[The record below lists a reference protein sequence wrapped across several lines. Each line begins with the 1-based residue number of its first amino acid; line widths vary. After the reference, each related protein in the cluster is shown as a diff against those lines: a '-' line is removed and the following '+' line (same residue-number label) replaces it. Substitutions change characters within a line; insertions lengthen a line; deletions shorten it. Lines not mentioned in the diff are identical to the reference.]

1 MKKNKKIVI
10 ATIIIV
16 VILIIAL
23 VVVLGYKG
31 NTGKLPFVEAKDEI
45 VKMVEN
51 DTLKVTINDVATTKD
66 YMIIE
71 YEIEG
76 KTENEF
82 ENASEYK
89 LTREVKVNGKT
100 INNDTDG
107 LEQMVYKESDKKIK
121 LYDIINISDKD
132 ISEDYKLEIDAY
144 DWDISLKEQLANV
157 EITSEQDSNDELENN
172 DEEIETDDEEI
183 QEDDIENV
191 DEEATGEEEP
201 EEVDANMD
209 EVQETT
215 EDIENTETDEED
227 IQDDIDIQDDETDME
242 SDDENSVEIKAPETD
257 NTTTNEVE
265 TPFQG
270 YSKIGTLRE
279 ELNKTE
285 TTSNATTSTKV
296 DTTETDDTTTTVK
309 QIIKTKSAKYI
320 VVETEMKNVSS
331 EKMEQDET
339 YYPQNLSIN
348 VQDANGNSINT
359 SQLQD
364 IQMYDKNGKNWDGPE
379 LVGEDEDGEVTTIE
393 DGTAKIKTVIGLIG
407 ENKDLSQ
414 IKIQPYFY
422 RTAGDES
429 EQNINNKKWYNIEDK
444 EYSNTNRYSATIN
457 VTGIDTD
464 ENTIKI
470 HFTKEGF
477 IPEEEP
483 MIIAKN
489 TAKAFNYSTPDEIT
503 NDGDGKY
510 TAEFTLTGD
519 EESTDGEEEFILLD
533 KIENTQFAIFED
545 RDERIVGSG
554 ISLDI

>member
-1 MKKNKKIVI
+1 MKKNKKIII

-16 VILIIAL
+16 VILVITL
-23 VVVLGYKG
+23 VAVLIYKG
-31 NTGKLPFVEAKDEI
+31 NTGKLPFVETKEEI

-51 DTLKVTINDVATTKD
+51 DNLKVTINDVATTKD

-76 KTENEF
+76 KIENEF

-89 LTREVKVNGKT
+89 LKREVKVNGKT
-100 INNDTDG
+100 IASDTDG
-107 LEQMVYKESDKKIK
+107 MEQMVYKESDKKIK
-121 LYDIINISDKD
+121 LYDLINISDKD
-132 ISEDYKLEIDAY
+132 IPEDYKLEIDAY
-144 DWDISLKEQLANV
+144 DWDRSIREQLKNV
-157 EITSEQDSNDELENN
+157 EINSDQDTNNELENN
-172 DEEIETDDEEI
+172 DEEEIQTDEEEI
-183 QEDDIENV
+183 QEDDTETENV
-191 DEEATGEEEP
+191 EEEATGEEEP
-201 EEVDANMD
+201 EEVDANMN

-215 EDIENTETDEED
+215 EDIENTETDDED
-227 IQDDIDIQDDETDME
+227 TQDDETDIE

-279 ELNKTE
+279 ELSKTE
-285 TTSNATTSTKV
+285 TTSNATTNTKV
-296 DTTETDDTTTTVK
+296 DKTETEDTTTTVK
-309 QIIKTKSAKYI
+309 QIIKTKSAKFI

-348 VQDANGNSINT
+348 VQDANGNSINVNK
-359 SQLQD
+359 LQD
-364 IQMYDKNGKNWDGPE
+364 VQMYDKNGKNWDGPE
-379 LVGEDEDGEVTTIE
+379 LVGDDEDGEVTTIE
-393 DGTAKIKTVIGLIG
+393 EGTAKIKTVIGLIG
-407 ENKDLSQ
+407 ENKDLSK

-422 RTAGDES
+422 RTSGDES

-489 TAKAFNYSTPDEIT
+489 TSKAFNYSTPDEIT
-503 NDGDGKY
+503 DDGDGKY
-510 TAEFTLTGD
+510 TAEFALTGD
-519 EESTDGEEEFILLD
+519 EELMEDEDFILLD

-545 RDERIVGSG
+545 REERMVGSA

>member
-1 MKKNKKIVI
+1 MKKNKKIII

-16 VILIIAL
+16 VILVITL
-23 VVVLGYKG
+23 VAVLIYKG
-31 NTGKLPFVEAKDEI
+31 NTGKLPFVENKEEI
-45 VKMVEN
+45 VKMVE
-51 DTLKVTINDVATTKD
+51 DDALKVTINDVATTKD

-82 ENASEYK
+82 NNPSEYK
-89 LTREVKVNGKT
+89 LKREVKVNGKT

-132 ISEDYKLEIDAY
+132 IPEDYKLEIDAY
-144 DWDISLKEQLANV
+144 DWDRSIREQIKNV
-157 EITSEQDSNDELENN
+157 EINSDQDTNNELENN
-172 DEEIETDDEEI
+172 DEEEI
-183 QEDDIENV
+183 QEDDTETENV
-191 DEEATGEEEP
+191 EEEATGEEEP
-201 EEVDANMD
+201 EEVDANMN

-215 EDIENTETDEED
+215 EDIENTETDDED
-227 IQDDIDIQDDETDME
+227 TQDDETDIE

-279 ELNKTE
+279 ELSKTE
-285 TTSNATTSTKV
+285 TTSNATTNTKV
-296 DTTETDDTTTTVK
+296 DKTETEDTTTTVK
-309 QIIKTKSAKYI
+309 QIIKTKSAKFI

-348 VQDANGNSINT
+348 VQDANGNSINVNK
-359 SQLQD
+359 LQD
-364 IQMYDKNGKNWDGPE
+364 VQIYDKNGKNWDGPE
-379 LVGEDEDGEVTTIE
+379 LVGDDEDGEVTTIE
-393 DGTAKIKTVIGLIG
+393 EGTAKIKTVIGLIG
-407 ENKDLSQ
+407 ENKDLSK

-422 RTAGDES
+422 RTSGDES

-489 TAKAFNYSTPDEIT
+489 TSKAFNYSTPDEIT
-503 NDGDGKY
+503 DDGDGKY
-510 TAEFTLTGD
+510 TAEFALTGD
-519 EESTDGEEEFILLD
+519 EELMEDEDFILLD

-545 RDERIVGSG
+545 REERIVGSA

>member
-1 MKKNKKIVI
+1 MKKNKKIII

-16 VILIIAL
+16 VILVITL
-23 VVVLGYKG
+23 VAVLIYKG
-31 NTGKLPFVEAKDEI
+31 NTGKLPFVETKEEI

-51 DTLKVTINDVATTKD
+51 DNLKVTINDVATTKD

-76 KTENEF
+76 KIENEF

-89 LTREVKVNGKT
+89 LKREVKVNGKT
-100 INNDTDG
+100 IASDTDG
-107 LEQMVYKESDKKIK
+107 MEQMVYKESDKKIK
-121 LYDIINISDKD
+121 LYDLINISDKD
-132 ISEDYKLEIDAY
+132 IPEDYKLEIDAY
-144 DWDISLKEQLANV
+144 DWDRSIREQLKNV
-157 EITSEQDSNDELENN
+157 EINSDQDTNNELENN
-172 DEEIETDDEEI
+172 DEEEIQTDEEET
-183 QEDDIENV
+183 QEDDTENV
-191 DEEATGEEEP
+191 EEEATGEEEP

-215 EDIENTETDEED
+215 EDIENTETDDED
-227 IQDDIDIQDDETDME
+227 TQDDETDIE

-279 ELNKTE
+279 ELSKTE
-285 TTSNATTSTKV
+285 TTSNATTNTKV
-296 DTTETDDTTTTVK
+296 DKTETEDTTTTVK
-309 QIIKTKSAKYI
+309 QIIKTKSTKFI

-379 LVGEDEDGEVTTIE
+379 LVGDDEDGEVTTIE

-407 ENKDLSQ
+407 ENKDLSK

-422 RTAGDES
+422 RTSGDES

-489 TAKAFNYSTPDEIT
+489 TSKAFNYSTPDEIT
-503 NDGDGKY
+503 DDGDGKY
-510 TAEFTLTGD
+510 TAEFALTGD
-519 EESTDGEEEFILLD
+519 EELMEDEDFILLD

-545 RDERIVGSG
+545 REERMVGSA

>member
-1 MKKNKKIVI
+1 MKKNKKIII

-16 VILIIAL
+16 VILVITL
-23 VVVLGYKG
+23 VAVLIYKG
-31 NTGKLPFVEAKDEI
+31 NTGKLPFVETKEEI

-51 DTLKVTINDVATTKD
+51 DNLKVTINDVATTKD

-76 KTENEF
+76 KIENEF

-89 LTREVKVNGKT
+89 LKREVKVNGKT
-100 INNDTDG
+100 IASDTDG
-107 LEQMVYKESDKKIK
+107 MEQMVYKESDKKIK
-121 LYDIINISDKD
+121 LYDLINISDKD
-132 ISEDYKLEIDAY
+132 IPEDYKLEIDAY
-144 DWDISLKEQLANV
+144 DWDRSIREQLKNV
-157 EITSEQDSNDELENN
+157 EINSDQDTNNELENN
-172 DEEIETDDEEI
+172 DEEEIQTDEEEI
-183 QEDDIENV
+183 QEDDT
-191 DEEATGEEEP
+191 EATGEEEP
-201 EEVDANMD
+201 EEVDANMN

-215 EDIENTETDEED
+215 EDIENTETDDED
-227 IQDDIDIQDDETDME
+227 TQDDETDIE

-279 ELNKTE
+279 ELSKTE
-285 TTSNATTSTKV
+285 TTSNATTNTKV
-296 DTTETDDTTTTVK
+296 DKTETEDTTTTVK
-309 QIIKTKSAKYI
+309 QIIKTKSAKFI

-348 VQDANGNSINT
+348 VQDANGNSINVNK
-359 SQLQD
+359 LQD
-364 IQMYDKNGKNWDGPE
+364 VQIYDKNGKNWDGPE
-379 LVGEDEDGEVTTIE
+379 LVGDDEDGEVTTIE
-393 DGTAKIKTVIGLIG
+393 EGTAKIKTVIGLIG
-407 ENKDLSQ
+407 ENKDLSK

-422 RTAGDES
+422 RTSGDES

-489 TAKAFNYSTPDEIT
+489 TSKAFNYSTPDEIT
-503 NDGDGKY
+503 DDGDGKY
-510 TAEFTLTGD
+510 TAEFALTGD
-519 EESTDGEEEFILLD
+519 EELMEDEDFILLD

-545 RDERIVGSG
+545 REERIVGSA

>member
-1 MKKNKKIVI
+1 MKKNKKIII

-16 VILIIAL
+16 VILVITL
-23 VVVLGYKG
+23 VAVLIYKG
-31 NTGKLPFVEAKDEI
+31 NTGKLPFVETKEEI

-51 DTLKVTINDVATTKD
+51 DNLKVTINDVATTKD

-76 KTENEF
+76 KIENEF

-89 LTREVKVNGKT
+89 LKREVKVNGKT
-100 INNDTDG
+100 IASDTDG
-107 LEQMVYKESDKKIK
+107 MEQMVYKESDKKIK
-121 LYDIINISDKD
+121 LYDLINISDKD
-132 ISEDYKLEIDAY
+132 IPEDYKLEIDAY
-144 DWDISLKEQLANV
+144 DWDRSIREQLKNV
-157 EITSEQDSNDELENN
+157 EINSDQDTNNELENN
-172 DEEIETDDEEI
+172 DEEEIQTDEEET
-183 QEDDIENV
+183 QEDDTENV
-191 DEEATGEEEP
+191 EEEATGEEEP

-215 EDIENTETDEED
+215 EDIENRETDDED
-227 IQDDIDIQDDETDME
+227 TQDDETDIE

-279 ELNKTE
+279 ELSKTE
-285 TTSNATTSTKV
+285 TTSNATTNTKV
-296 DTTETDDTTTTVK
+296 DKTETEDTTTTVK
-309 QIIKTKSAKYI
+309 QIIKTKSAKFI
-320 VVETEMKNVSS
+320 IVETEMKNVSS

-379 LVGEDEDGEVTTIE
+379 LVGDDEDGGVTTIE

-407 ENKDLSQ
+407 ENKDLSK

-422 RTAGDES
+422 RTSGDES

-489 TAKAFNYSTPDEIT
+489 TSKAFNYSTPDEIT
-503 NDGDGKY
+503 DDGDGKY
-510 TAEFTLTGD
+510 TAEFALTGNEELMED
-519 EESTDGEEEFILLD
+519 EDFILLD

-545 RDERIVGSG
+545 REERMVGSA

>member
-1 MKKNKKIVI
+1 MKKNKKIII

-16 VILIIAL
+16 VILVITL
-23 VVVLGYKG
+23 VAVLIYKG
-31 NTGKLPFVEAKDEI
+31 NTGKLPFVETKEEI

-51 DTLKVTINDVATTKD
+51 DNLKVTINDVATTKD

-76 KTENEF
+76 KIENEF

-89 LTREVKVNGKT
+89 LKREVKVNGKT
-100 INNDTDG
+100 IASDTDG
-107 LEQMVYKESDKKIK
+107 MEQMVYKESDKKIK
-121 LYDIINISDKD
+121 LYDLINISDKD
-132 ISEDYKLEIDAY
+132 IPEDYKLEIDAY
-144 DWDISLKEQLANV
+144 DWDRSIREQLKNV
-157 EITSEQDSNDELENN
+157 EINSDQDTNNELENN
-172 DEEIETDDEEI
+172 DEEEIQTDEEEI
-183 QEDDIENV
+183 QEDDTETENV
-191 DEEATGEEEP
+191 EEEATGEEEP
-201 EEVDANMD
+201 EEVDANMN

-215 EDIENTETDEED
+215 EDIENTETDDED
-227 IQDDIDIQDDETDME
+227 TQDDETDIE

-279 ELNKTE
+279 ELSKTE
-285 TTSNATTSTKV
+285 TTSNATTNTKV
-296 DTTETDDTTTTVK
+296 DKTETEDTTTTVK
-309 QIIKTKSAKYI
+309 QIIKTKSAKFI

-348 VQDANGNSINT
+348 VQDANGNSINVNK
-359 SQLQD
+359 LQD
-364 IQMYDKNGKNWDGPE
+364 VQMYDKNGKNWDGHE
-379 LVGEDEDGEVTTIE
+379 LVGDDEDGEVTTIE
-393 DGTAKIKTVIGLIG
+393 EGTAKIKTVIGLIG
-407 ENKDLSQ
+407 ENKDLSK
-414 IKIQPYFY
+414 IKIQQYFY
-422 RTAGDES
+422 RTSGDES

-489 TAKAFNYSTPDEIT
+489 TSKAFNYSTPDEIT
-503 NDGDGKY
+503 DDGDGKY
-510 TAEFTLTGD
+510 TAEFALTGD
-519 EESTDGEEEFILLD
+519 EELMEDEDFILLD

-545 RDERIVGSG
+545 REERIVGSA

>member
-1 MKKNKKIVI
+1 MKKNKKIII

-16 VILIIAL
+16 VILVITL
-23 VVVLGYKG
+23 VAVLIYKG
-31 NTGKLPFVEAKDEI
+31 NTGKLPFVETKEEI

-51 DTLKVTINDVATTKD
+51 DNLKVTINDVATTKD

-71 YEIEG
+71 YGIEG
-76 KTENEF
+76 KIENEF

-89 LTREVKVNGKT
+89 LKREVKVNGKT
-100 INNDTDG
+100 IASDTDG
-107 LEQMVYKESDKKIK
+107 MEQMVYKESDKKIK
-121 LYDIINISDKD
+121 LYDLINISDKD
-132 ISEDYKLEIDAY
+132 IPEDYKLEIDAY
-144 DWDISLKEQLANV
+144 DWDRSIREQLKNV
-157 EITSEQDSNDELENN
+157 EINSDQDTNNELENN
-172 DEEIETDDEEI
+172 DEEIETDEEET
-183 QEDDIENV
+183 QEDDTENV
-191 DEEATGEEEP
+191 EEEATGEEEP

-215 EDIENTETDEED
+215 EDIENTETDDED
-227 IQDDIDIQDDETDME
+227 TQDDETDME
-242 SDDENSVEIKAPETD
+242 SDDENSIEIKAPETD

-279 ELNKTE
+279 ELSKTE
-285 TTSNATTSTKV
+285 TTSNATTNTKV
-296 DTTETDDTTTTVK
+296 DKTETEDTTTTVK
-309 QIIKTKSAKYI
+309 QIIKTKSTKFI

-379 LVGEDEDGEVTTIE
+379 LVGDDEDGEVTTIE

-407 ENKDLSQ
+407 ENKDLSK

-422 RTAGDES
+422 RTSGDES

-489 TAKAFNYSTPDEIT
+489 TSKAFNYSTPDEIT
-503 NDGDGKY
+503 DDGDGKY
-510 TAEFTLTGD
+510 TAEFALTGD
-519 EESTDGEEEFILLD
+519 EELMEDEDFILLD

-545 RDERIVGSG
+545 REERIVGSA

>member
-1 MKKNKKIVI
+1 MKKNKKIII

-16 VILIIAL
+16 VILVITL
-23 VVVLGYKG
+23 VAVLIYKG
-31 NTGKLPFVEAKDEI
+31 NTGKLPFVENKEEI
-45 VKMVEN
+45 VKMVE
-51 DTLKVTINDVATTKD
+51 DDALKVTINDVATTKD

-82 ENASEYK
+82 NNPSEYK
-89 LTREVKVNGKT
+89 LKREVKVNGKT
-100 INNDTDG
+100 INNDRDG

-132 ISEDYKLEIDAY
+132 IPEDYKLEIDAY
-144 DWDISLKEQLANV
+144 DWDRSIREQIKNIGFSL
-157 EITSEQDSNDELENN
+157 EQDTDEELENS
-172 DEEIETDDEEI
+172 DEEIETDEEET
-183 QEDDIENV
+183 QEDDTENV
-191 DEEATGEEEP
+191 EEEATGEEEP

-215 EDIENTETDEED
+215 EDIENTETDDE
-227 IQDDIDIQDDETDME
+227 DIQDDETDME

-257 NTTTNEVE
+257 NTTTNEIE
-265 TPFQG
+265 EPFRG

-285 TTSNATTSTKV
+285 TTSNATTSTRV
-296 DTTETDDTTTTVK
+296 DKTETEDATTTVK
-309 QIIKTKSAKYI
+309 QIIKTKSAKFI
-320 VVETEMKNVSS
+320 VAETEMKNVSS

-339 YYPQNLSIN
+339 YCPSNLSIN

-359 SQLQD
+359 YQLQD
-364 IQMYDKNGKNWDGPE
+364 VQMYDKNGKNWDGPE
-379 LVGEDEDGEVTTIE
+379 LIGDDENGEITTIE
-393 DGTAKIKTVIGLIG
+393 DGTAKIKNVIGLLG
-407 ENKDLSQ
+407 ENNDLTK
-414 IKIQPYFY
+414 IKIQPYFF
-422 RTAGDES
+422 RSSGDES
-429 EQNINNKKWYNIEDK
+429 EQNINNKKWYNIEDN

-457 VTGIDTD
+457 VTGIDT
-464 ENTIKI
+464 EEYTIKI

-483 MIIAKN
+483 MLIAKN
-489 TAKAFNYSTPDEIT
+489 TSKAFNYSTPDEIT
-503 NDGDGKY
+503 DDGDGKY
-510 TAEFTLTGD
+510 TAEFSLTDD
-519 EESTDGEEEFILLD
+519 EEVMNDDEDDNIFLN

-545 RDERIVGSG
+545 RDERLIGSG